1 MKRALIAIGGNA
13 LCDPEKELSIKEQ
26 FAKSRSTARTLVEL
40 VAADWKL
47 VLTHGNGP
55 QVGVKMR
62 ARSMLGIEPGSVPL
76 GLCGAETEG
85 EMGYMLQQTM
95 GNALRDAG
103 LNTKIISVVTQVLV
117 DQEDPAFSEPT
128 KPIGMYLEEEDA
140 QALTQK
146 HGWAMKKY
154 GNDLWRRHV
163 ASPVPK
169 HIVELLSIGE
179 LVDAGVIPIVAGGGG
194 VPVVEKNGHYEGV
207 AAVIDKDLTSALAA
221 SELGL
226 ECLVIV
232 TGVSAVQKNFG
243 TPQAQSLHQISVAEL
258 QVLAQEG
265 EFGVGTMAPKIKAA
279 IEFLEKGG
287 QEVLITDIQN
297 LGAAMRREEQK
308 GTWIR
313 A

>member
-13 LCDPEKELSIKEQ
+13 LCDPEKELSVKEQ
-26 FAKSRSTARTLVEL
+26 FAKSRSTTTILVEL

-62 ARSMLGIEPGSVPL
+62 ARAMLGIEPGSVPL

-103 LNTKIISVVTQVLV
+103 LNTKIISVITQVLV
-117 DQEDPAFSEPT
+117 EHDDPAFSEPT

-140 QALTQK
+140 HALTQK
-146 HGWAMKKY
+146 HSWVMKKY
-154 GNDLWRRHV
+154 DNDLWRRHV

-169 HIVELLSIGE
+169 HIVELPSIRE
-179 LVDAGVIPIVAGGGG
+179 LVAAGIIPIVAGGGG

-207 AAVIDKDLTSALAA
+207 AAVIDKDLTSALVA
-221 SELGL
+221 SKLGL

-232 TGVSAVQKNFG
+232 TGVPAVQKNFG
-243 TPQAQSLHQISVAEL
+243 QPQAQLLHQISVGEL
-258 QVLAQEG
+258 VDLAQAG

-279 IEFLEKGG
+279 VEFLEKGG

>member
-13 LCDPEKELSIKEQ
+13 LCDPTKELSVKEQ
-26 FAKSRSTARTLVEL
+26 FAKSRSTATILTQL

-103 LNTKIISVVTQVLV
+103 LNTKIISVVPQVLV

-140 QALTQK
+140 KALTQK

-232 TGVSAVQKNFG
+232 TGVSAVQKGFD
-243 TPQAQSLHQISVAEL
+243 TPEAQSLYNTDVAEL
-258 QVLAQEG
+258 KELADAG
-265 EFGVGTMAPKIKAA
+265 EFGSGTMAPKIKAA

-297 LGAAMRREEQK
+297 LGAAMRREEQM

>member
-13 LCDPEKELSIKEQ
+13 LCEPEKELSIKEQ
-26 FAKSRSTARTLVEL
+26 FAKSRSTATILAEL
-40 VAADWKL
+40 VASGWQL

-62 ARSMLGIEPGSVPL
+62 ARSMLGIELGSVPL

-117 DQEDPAFSEPT
+117 EHEDPAFSEPT

-140 QALTQK
+140 KALTQK

-154 GNDLWRRHV
+154 ANDLWRRCV
-163 ASPVPK
+163 ASPAPK

-179 LVDAGVIPIVAGGGG
+179 LVDAGVIPIMAGGGG

-232 TGVSAVQKNFG
+232 TGVPAVQKDFG
-243 TPQAQSLHQISVAEL
+243 TPQAQSLHQIGVAEL
-258 QVLAQEG
+258 QALAQDG

-287 QEVLITDIQN
+287 QEELITDIEN
-297 LGAAMRREEQK
+297 LGAAMRRDEQT